1 MKLATLSTLIL
12 VALLNVGCVTEGAVA
27 LEPASE
33 EAQAEVNLALGVG
46 YLQEERPDLAIQ
58 ALRRAIEFEPRLA
71 DAHYVIAIAY
81 DQEGSTD
88 LSEQHHRRAAQL
100 APRDANIQNGSAVF
114 LCRQNRWGEAAPYF
128 ERAIDASG
136 NQASVTAMLN
146 AATCARGAGDI
157 ESAEGYFRRILG
169 VDGQN
174 VVALRGMVDV
184 SIRSSNFLQ
193 GRAFWQRLERTA
205 VTEAND
211 LLSCYVIERQ
221 LDSEPSAEAC
231 ANRLQQEFP
240 GSPAVSQLRELER
253 DGG

>member
-12 VALLNVGCVTEGAVA
+12 VALLNAGCVTEGAVA

-33 EAQAEVNLALGVG
+33 EVQAEINLALGVG
-46 YLQEERPDLAIQ
+46 YLQEERPDLAVQ
-58 ALRRAIEFEPRLA
+58 ALRRAIEAEPRHSN
-71 DAHYVIAIAY
+71 AHSMLAIAY
-81 DQEGSTD
+81 DQTGSIE
-88 LSEQHHRRAAQL
+88 LAEEHHRRASQL
-100 APRDANIQNGSAVF
+100 APRDANIQDRHAVF
-114 LCRQNRWGEAAPYF
+114 LCLRDRWPDAEPYF
-128 ERAIDASG
+128 QRAVDASS
-136 NQASVTAMLN
+136 ASFQSGIMLN

-157 ESAEGYFRRILG
+157 ESAEGYFRRMLG
-169 VDGQN
+169 VDGQS
-174 VVALRGMVDV
+174 VVALRGLVDV

-205 VTEAND
+205 AIEAND
-211 LLSCYVIERQ
+211 LLLCYVIERQ